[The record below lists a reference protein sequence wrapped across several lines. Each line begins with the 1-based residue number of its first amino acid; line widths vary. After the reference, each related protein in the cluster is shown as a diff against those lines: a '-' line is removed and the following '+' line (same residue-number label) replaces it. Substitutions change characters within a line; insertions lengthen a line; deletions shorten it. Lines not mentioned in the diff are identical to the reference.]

1 MNLPMCPNKSRLK
14 HKNPLCSLAFPCP
27 HVLPLLSYSRTT
39 QRSLVHTLA
48 PLACLHSLL
57 NPFQEGLTSSTVLT
71 FVMASFPRTQPLSIF
86 GPSGPPSPDHPYSF
100 VSYLTGLP
108 SSVPWM
114 ASFLPVNLCVLCQG
128 SVFSHPFFPS
138 NNTLSLGGGVTTALH
153 AFSMPVTPESESQR
167 IWVLYSSGVRS
178 YISSITLPKLTFWF
192 TYSLN
197 IIPACS

>member
-1 MNLPMCPNKSRLK
+1 MCPNKSHLK

-39 QRSLVHTLA
+39 QRSLVHMLA

-86 GPSGPPSPDHPYSF
+86 GPGGPPSPDHPYWF
-100 VSYLTGLP
+100 FSYLTGLP

-138 NNTLSLGGGVTTALH
+138 NNTLLLGGGVTTALH

-178 YISSITLPKLTFWF
+178 YISSITLPKLTFWS

-197 IIPACS
+197 IIPVCS